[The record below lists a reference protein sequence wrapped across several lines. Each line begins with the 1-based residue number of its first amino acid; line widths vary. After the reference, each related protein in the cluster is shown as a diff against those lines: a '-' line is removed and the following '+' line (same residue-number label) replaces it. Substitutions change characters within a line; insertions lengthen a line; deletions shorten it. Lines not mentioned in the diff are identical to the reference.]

1 MYNRHGVEVA
11 GSLRPEAACGSRRNG
26 RAGRRSRSTATE
38 TNKRILALLDQPPP
52 EGYARWTG
60 PLLAAALGDVDV
72 QYVWRLLRAQKIDLA
87 GRKSWCESNDPEFVA
102 KAADVVGL
110 YMAPPENAIVI
121 CVDEKPSIQAL
132 ERAQGYLKLPNGRAL
147 TGHSHD
153 YKRNGTTTLF
163 AAFEVATGK
172 VTAAHK
178 TRRRRIEFLDFM
190 NDIVAAHA
198 DTAIHVVLDNLNT
211 HKPRNDR
218 WLRRH
223 PNVHFHF
230 TPTRA
235 SWLNQV
241 EIWFSIL
248 QGKSLH
254 GASFTSVK
262 QLREHIDAFIKAYNI
277 NATPFAWTKSEVHQ
291 KRLKPSFR
299 ASMIPGTSTLFSR
312 RVSRDWRIRIIPKAP
327 RSSTFAEGDRKELEA
342 LCRSPRTMQQ
352 DLKRARIVLLA
363 AEGRST
369 RSIAKEVGVQPRIVS
384 RWRHRYADQGLDG
397 LKDKPRPGKK
407 PLYTPGRL
415 TSGSWDFFGQAC
427 PKGFARWTGPL
438 LAKELGDVDVQY
450 VWRCLRGHYKI
461 DLVARKSWCESN
473 DPEFATKA
481 ADVVGLYANPP
492 AKAIV
497 LCVDEKPS
505 IQALE
510 RARAI

>member
-1 MYNRHGVEVA
+1 MRGI
-11 GSLRPEAACGSRRNG
+11 PEATVIILMAEERAELEGLARSTKTEHRLRQRARIVLLAADGVASRAIG
-26 RAGRRSRSTATE
+26 RAVGCTTGTASKWRVRYAAKRLAGLDETGE
-38 TNKRILALLDQPPP
+38 RGAEPKYTTATNKRILALLDQTPP

-60 PLLAAALGDVDV
+60 PLLAAALDDVDV
-72 QYVWRLLRAQKIDLA
+72 QYVWRFLRAQKIDLA
-87 GRKSWCESNDPEFVA
+87 GRKSWCESNDPAFVA

-153 YKRNGTTTLF
+153 YKRNGTSTLF

-198 DTAIHVVLDNLNT
+198 DTAIHVILDNLNT

-248 QGKSLH
+248 QSQSLH

-262 QLREHIDAFIKAYNI
+262 QLREHIDAFIKAYNTT
-277 NATPFAWTKSEVHQ
+277 AAPFAWTKSEVHQ
-291 KRLKPSFR
+291 KRLKPSF
-299 ASMIPGTSTLFSR
+299 AH
-312 RVSRDWRIRIIPKAP
+312 
-327 RSSTFAEGDRKELEA
+327 
-342 LCRSPRTMQQ
+342 Q
-352 DLKRARIVLLA
+352 
-363 AEGRST
+363 
-369 RSIAKEVGVQPRIVS
+369 
-384 RWRHRYADQGLDG
+384 
-397 LKDKPRPGKK
+397 
-407 PLYTPGRL
+407 
-415 TSGSWDFFGQAC
+415 
-427 PKGFARWTGPL
+427 
-438 LAKELGDVDVQY
+438 
-450 VWRCLRGHYKI
+450 
-461 DLVARKSWCESN
+461 
-473 DPEFATKA
+473 
-481 ADVVGLYANPP
+481 
-492 AKAIV
+492 
-497 LCVDEKPS
+497 
-505 IQALE
+505 
-510 RARAI
+510 